1 MMPAKFGRNSVH
13 YGVAK
18 ILIPIKIMQPRR
30 EHKGL
35 RRFARD
41 GVRPVARPGHHGRKA
56 GAQVVGTV
64 EETRFNLQRHRLLKA
79 AATCFNQK
87 GYSGTSLKDVARHL
101 GLTDA
106 ALYYYVRNKEE
117 LVYQCY
123 LRGAELGREA
133 MDRALAEGKDGFEQ
147 AFLYVRYHV
156 EVMVG
161 DRGPVAIMS
170 EIPSLQK
177 LHREEILQ
185 ISRHHSAGFERI
197 LGRGIEDGSIGRC
210 SVRMTGNAIMGAIN
224 WIPKWFHGD
233 CETAEKVLAEF
244 PPLLTRCLLPLVDGQ
259 GTSAQA
265 CGDSLQGVPAPPRQS
280 R

>member
-1 MMPAKFGRNSVH
+1 MVKLA
-13 YGVAK
+13 
-18 ILIPIKIMQPRR
+18 
-30 EHKGL
+30 
-35 RRFARD
+35 
-41 GVRPVARPGHHGRKA
+41 
-56 GAQVVGTV
+56 
-64 EETRFNLQRHRLLKA
+64 EETRFELQRHRLLKA

-87 GYSGTSLKDVARHL
+87 GYSGTSLKDVAHHL

-133 MDRALAEGKDGFEQ
+133 MDRARAEGATGFDQ
-147 AFLYVRYHV
+147 AFLYIRYHV

-170 EIPSLQK
+170 EVPSLRK
-177 LHREEILQ
+177 PHRDEILQ
-185 ISRHHSAGFERI
+185 ISRRHSREFENI
-197 LGRGIEDGSIGRC
+197 LTLGIEDGSIANC

-233 CETAEKVLAEF
+233 SETAQKILTEF
-244 PPLLTRCLLPLVDGQ
+244 PLMLTRCLRPMGE
-259 GTSAQA
+259 
-265 CGDSLQGVPAPPRQS
+265 
-280 R
+280 